1 MDLSKLDTAAITAVM
16 EVRHPVSGEPLL
28 TDDDQPISITVRSAD
43 SDEYETAMHDAQRS
57 AARAAAQTD
66 GIPDPSGTTKRA
78 IAVLVRCITGWENI
92 IVDGEELDF
101 SKSNAG
107 TLLTKVRFIREQV
120 SKFISNRANF
130 LEDSKGES

>member
-1 MDLSKLDTAAITAVM
+1 MDLSSLDTATNTAVM
-16 EVRHPVSGEPLL
+16 EVRHPVTGEPLL
-28 TDDDQPISITVRSAD
+28 TDDDLPITITLLSSD

-66 GIPDPSGTTKRA
+66 GIADPAGTTRRA
-78 IAVLVRCITGWENI
+78 IAVLVRCIVGWENI
-92 IVDGEELDF
+92 IVDGEELPY
-101 SKSNAG
+101 SRSNAG

-120 SKFISNRANF
+120 SKFVANRANY

>member
-1 MDLSKLDTAAITAVM
+1 MDLSSLDTATNTAVM
-16 EVRHPVSGEPLL
+16 EVRHPVTGEPLL
-28 TDDDQPISITVRSAD
+28 TDDDLPISITLLSSD

-66 GIPDPSGTTKRA
+66 GIADPAGTTRRA
-78 IAVLVRCITGWENI
+78 IAVLVRCIVGWENI
-92 IVDGEELDF
+92 IVDGEDL
-101 SKSNAG
+101 SYSRSNAG

-120 SKFISNRANF
+120 SKFVANRANY